1 MAGRARGGGTGWLDL
16 ARAGAPRGRRVARW
30 AEGLP
35 RIGGRGARP
44 QRSRPARNGRHAG
57 WQLENSLAACWRPTA
72 RHGTGAALG
81 LLSWGDPEGLT
92 GKEPAVNEKIV
103 IPSNEE
109 VLDVTDYGDV
119 IEVVDV
125 GNRESARILSENPA
139 FCR

>member
-1 MAGRARGGGTGWLDL
+1 M
-16 ARAGAPRGRRVARW
+16 
-30 AEGLP
+30 
-35 RIGGRGARP
+35 
-44 QRSRPARNGRHAG
+44 
-57 WQLENSLAACWRPTA
+57 
-72 RHGTGAALG
+72 
-81 LLSWGDPEGLT
+81 
-92 GKEPAVNEKIV
+92 NEKIV